1 MPSPYVNKL
10 VKDTGKSVAEI
21 EKKWNDAKRITA
33 ETLGKDEDDFGK
45 TEYDYAY
52 GIVMNMF
59 GKNEAVLNPEIF
71 LNSGKSAREFIEEVI
86 SSDFKIGDENPIV
99 HKDDE
104 DDFEDEAS
112 IED

>member
-1 MPSPYVNKL
+1 MASPYVNKL

-21 EKKWNDAKRITA
+21 EKKWDEAKRITA
-33 ETLGKDEDDFGK
+33 ETLGKNEDDFGK

-52 GIVMNMF
+52 GIVMNMY
-59 GKNEAVLNPEIF
+59 GKKEAVLNPEVF

-86 SSDFKIGDENPIV
+86 SSDFSIGDDNPVI

-104 DDFEDEAS
+104 DPEEKDA
-112 IED
+112 